1 MENFGDKF
9 GDKVASFLRNAATK
23 IEELQLQASLG
34 KAELSD
40 KMEDLKKDAKAQ
52 VHELKSEMNSFV
64 ADNKENID
72 KVKGKLEHLELQL
85 ALAKA
90 DTMDELK
97 EQKKKIEKAMREL
110 KDFLKKD

>member
-1 MENFGDKF
+1 MEHF

-23 IEELQLQASLG
+23 MEELQLQAALG

-40 KMEDLKKDAKAQ
+40 KMEELKKDAKDSI
-52 VHELKSEMNSFV
+52 HKLKSEVNSFV
-64 ADNKENID
+64 EDNQEHID

-90 DTMDELK
+90 DTADELK

-110 KDFLKKD
+110 KDFLNKD